1 VSGASDAS
9 TSVLVAGGTK
19 GIGLAIATRLARP
32 GTHVFLNY
40 HADEA
45 AAARAAAAVQA
56 RGATAH
62 LVRQDV
68 GRRDGAAA
76 TIAAVQAVTDRL
88 DVLVHSSAVPNPG
101 MLGDQ
106 DLDSVRHA
114 LDVGGLALLY
124 LVQPAL
130 ELLGPGSSVIF
141 LSGNS
146 VDLVLPGHGALA
158 AAKAYGECVVRY
170 LAIELAPRGI
180 NVNTLRTGPVDTDLL
195 RSVRTT
201 AAPLPATPNG
211 RRLTVEDIAEA
222 AAFLVS
228 PAASMIRGQALMV
241 DGGLNTTVRGA

>member
-1 VSGASDAS
+1 
-9 TSVLVAGGTK
+9 VLVAGGTK
-19 GIGLAIATRLARP
+19 GIGLAIATRLAQP
-32 GTHVFLNY
+32 GVAMFLNY

-45 AAARAAAAVQA
+45 AAARAASAVEA
-56 RGATAH
+56 RGASAH
-62 LVRQDV
+62 LIRQDI

-76 TIAAVQAVTDRL
+76 TIAAVEAVTDRL

-106 DLDSVRHA
+106 DLDSVRQA
-114 LDVGGLALLY
+114 LDVGGFALLY

-130 ELLGPGSSVIF
+130 KLLRAGSTVIF

-158 AAKAYGECVVRY
+158 AAKAYGECLVRY

-180 NVNTLRTGPVDTDLL
+180 NVNTLRTGPIETDLL

-201 AAPLPATPNG
+201 GAPLPPTPNG
-211 RRLTVEDIAEA
+211 RRLTVDDVAEV
-222 AAFLVS
+222 AAFLAS
-228 PAASMIRGQALMV
+228 PAGSMVRGQAVMV

>member
-1 VSGASDAS
+1 MPEGPR
-9 TSVLVAGGTK
+9 SVLIAGGTK
-19 GIGLAIATRLARP
+19 GIGLAIAERLAQP
-32 GTHVFLNY
+32 GMDIFLNY
-40 HADEA
+40 HSDGA
-45 AAARAAAAVQA
+45 AAARAKAAVEA

-62 LVRQDV
+62 LVRADIGQ
-68 GRRDGAAA
+68 RAGAAA
-76 TIAAVQAVTDRL
+76 TVEAVAAVTDRL

-101 MLGDQ
+101 MLAEQ
-106 DLDSVRHA
+106 DLDAIRHA
-114 LDVGGLALLY
+114 LDVGGFALLY
-124 LVQPAL
+124 LVQSSL
-130 ELLGPGSSVIF
+130 KLLRPGSSVLF

-180 NVNTLRTGPVDTDLL
+180 NVNTLRTGPIDTDLL

-201 AAPLPATPNG
+201 TAPLPPTPNG
-211 RRLTVEDIAEA
+211 RRLAVEDVAEV

-228 PAASMIRGQALMV
+228 PGGSMIRGQAVMI